1 MSKEIIKIIALI
13 LEHELNL
20 KNDQVVLTNQKFNIP
35 PDDRLYVAVE
45 LMGSRP
51 FGVKTAYEADPIT
64 GELLEVQSVNCQEM
78 YSVLAYSKGPTAR
91 QRHWE
96 IAPALGSTFAQQ
108 QQEEHSFKI
117 GYLPRMTDV
126 SGLDGTSRL
135 NRYRLT
141 FVALVAYRKTKPV
154 EYFDQFAQP
163 TIISNP

>member
-35 PDDRLYVAVE
+35 PDDRLYLAVE

-64 GELLEVQSVNCQEM
+64 GELLEAQSVNCQEM

-96 IAPALGSTFAQQ
+96 IASALGSTFAQQ

>member
-35 PDDRLYVAVE
+35 PDDRLYIAVE

>member
-1 MSKEIIKIIALI
+1 
-13 LEHELNL
+13 
-20 KNDQVVLTNQKFNIP
+20 
-35 PDDRLYVAVE
+35 
-45 LMGSRP
+45 
-51 FGVKTAYEADPIT
+51 
-64 GELLEVQSVNCQEM
+64 M

-141 FVALVAYRKTKPV
+141 FVALAAYRKTKPV

>member
-64 GELLEVQSVNCQEM
+64 GELLEAQSVNCQEM

-141 FVALVAYRKTKPV
+141 FVALAAYRKTKPV

>member
-91 QRHWE
+91 QRNWE
-96 IAPALGSTFAQQ
+96 IAPALVSTFAQQ